1 MARSKWL
8 AFECGDYAHDIHLF
22 FTIFLLSRL
31 DPDNVELVR
40 LQIKGGGCQFSAIR
54 LLPKFGR
61 DRQSK
66 NLVFGNYQKCDGV
79 DRQKSTGSQD
89 GTLQTLFTILFT
101 KASKSVKSPKFSW

>member
-1 MARSKWL
+1 MDRSKWL

-40 LQIKGGGCQFSAIR
+40 LQIKGGGCQFRALR

-79 DRQKSTGSQD
+79 DRQKSTGSQY
-89 GTLQTLFTILFT
+89 GTQIGR
-101 KASKSVKSPKFSW
+101 ASCRERV